1 MIPFILCYGKSKT
14 RELTD
19 PSIVVARGGSSKER
33 GVTTRN
39 KRKCSLS

>member
-19 PSIVVARGGSSKER
+19 PSIVVARGGSKER

-39 KRKCSLS
+39 KWKCSLS